1 MKFTIDG
8 KDVKELNYSDIE
20 RKKFTTSLNI
30 EYLNE
35 FRNLCNYL
43 DVNLNDSIE
52 TLLEMLSEDADLL
65 ASFIENVEKKRV
77 RRTKRRSVLITQQA
91 KQKKEAINS
100 SIRQETINT
109 QKIEPVKDNQKVEEN
124 TTHFYDM
131 FSNNNNNKKTKN
143 RRRNKNNR
151 HKNKDG
157 V

>member
-65 ASFIENVEKKRV
+65 SSFIENVEKKRV

-100 SIRQETINT
+100 SIRQETVNT
-109 QKIEPVKDNQKVEEN
+109 QEIESVKDNQKVEEN
-124 TTHFYDM
+124 TTHFYDI

-143 RRRNKNNR
+143 KRRNKNNR

>member
-77 RRTKRRSVLITQQA
+77 RRTKR
-91 KQKKEAINS
+91 N
-100 SIRQETINT
+100 
-109 QKIEPVKDNQKVEEN
+109 
-124 TTHFYDM
+124 
-131 FSNNNNNKKTKN
+131 
-143 RRRNKNNR
+143 
-151 HKNKDG
+151 
-157 V
+157 